1 MTMHTDKVVIV
12 CAVNGGMQTD
22 REGAKIPCTPDEIAD
37 EAKRCYDAGAAVV
50 HVHARDENKRNTTDI
65 RVFSEIITKIR
76 EKCPVLIQTTNG
88 SGVQRD
94 PSNGELSWPSDD
106 ERLALLNIEPKP
118 DLYGAAAGSMDF
130 YHPEG
135 GYTTEVPY
143 VNSTRFLAETI
154 KTVYERRS
162 AVEFEVVEASA
173 LNRLLRLADDGVFD
187 RDRENVW
194 LLHGG
199 GFGAA
204 PATPRA
210 VLYSIEEGWRLFPN
224 AIWGV
229 VATGRDM
236 FKIDTLG
243 LSLGCTTVRVG
254 FEDNIYLPNGEVA
267 EHNGQQVEAIVDIA
281 RIFGREPATVD
292 EARKLFQ
299 LIW

>member
-299 LIW
+299 LK

>member
-12 CAVNGGMQTD
+12 CAVNGGMQMD

-65 RVFSEIITKIR
+65 RVFSEIIAKIR

-94 PSNGELSWPSDD
+94 PSTGELSWPSDD

-299 LIW
+299 LN

>member
-1 MTMHTDKVVIV
+1 MHTDKVVIV